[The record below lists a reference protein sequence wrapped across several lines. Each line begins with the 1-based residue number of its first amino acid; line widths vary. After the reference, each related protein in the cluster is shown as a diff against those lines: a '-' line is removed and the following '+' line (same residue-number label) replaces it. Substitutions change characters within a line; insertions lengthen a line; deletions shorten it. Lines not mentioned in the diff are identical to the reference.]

1 MQGCCMVPVHVHPLV
16 TRLFAEIAKAGLTE
30 AATARKAGLNRRS
43 VNNWRGHCN
52 PNLPNFI
59 AALNA
64 IGLDLKIV
72 PRSKA
77 GGGAERD

>member
-1 MQGCCMVPVHVHPLV
+1 MVPAHVHPLV
-16 TRLFAEIAKAGLTE
+16 ARLFAEIAKAGLTE
-30 AATARKAGLNRRS
+30 AAAARKAGLNRRS

-72 PRSKA
+72 PRNKA
-77 GGGAERD
+77 DHGAGRD